1 VSLDASSGAC
11 AYSYDGVRHRLAS
24 AIDDSPATRVASQG
38 AKPRP
43 TITVDLGASP
53 KLARRALDV
62 IAAETADAVT
72 PGSSELVI

>member
-1 VSLDASSGAC
+1 MPAQAHAPTATTASVT
-11 AYSYDGVRHRLAS
+11 AYAS